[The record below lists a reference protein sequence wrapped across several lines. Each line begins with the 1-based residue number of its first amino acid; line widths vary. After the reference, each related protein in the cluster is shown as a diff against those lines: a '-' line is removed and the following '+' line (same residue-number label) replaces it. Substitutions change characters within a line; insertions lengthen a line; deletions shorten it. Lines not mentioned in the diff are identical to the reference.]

1 MHRAFVEK
9 TWMDS
14 YLDDEHSAL
23 PHEVEMRFFKIL
35 RIKPQ
40 EKVAVFDGLG
50 RQVSGILAKD
60 GHKAY
65 FIKSELCKDAMP
77 KPAIVLMQAAIEEPK
92 MSETIKRGTE
102 FGVDK
107 FVIFNAEYSERY
119 CYEKLIK
126 RHERLKLLA
135 IDACRQSGR
144 LFVPQIIFYDSLSM
158 AIAAK
163 NENSLGFFGDPG
175 AKDLL
180 SDDVLTK
187 KLEAVLKERNVP
199 TTFSDLFSN
208 ARSFG
213 ERLKPF
219 LCDTGEIIEDF
230 FKRGQK
236 VLFEGA
242 QGALLD
248 VDHGTY
254 PFVTSS
260 NCVAA
265 QASIGS
271 GIGMKWLDEVWLVS
285 KAYCTRVGEGP
296 FFTEV
301 SAKEQDH
308 FRNIGNEF
316 GATTGRPRR
325 CGWLDLVALKYAAR
339 INGATGLILTKVDI
353 LSELKEI
360 KVGTGY
366 RYKNSTISFSDAL
379 ELYQNGQHVE
389 VEYLNLAPMESFVD
403 VKKLS
408 DLPKSAQIICELI
421 EKHADMP
428 VKMISF
434 GKERG
439 QELLL

>member
-1 MHRAFVEK
+1 MSSNKGLVVIGGQWGDEGKGRIVDTLAENFDAVVRFQGGNNAGHSLHIGDTSVVLHLIPCGIMRPNK
-9 TWMDS
+9 TCIIGNGVVIDPEVLFKEMDVLAKHGIS
-14 YLDDEHSAL
+14 CTKENLKISKNAHIIFPFHKFIDARRENEATNFIGTTKRGIGPCYEDKAA
-23 PHEVEMRFFKIL
+23 RF
-35 RIKPQ
+35 
-40 EKVAVFDGLG
+40 
-50 RQVSGILAKD
+50 GILAKD
-60 GHKAY
+60 
-65 FIKSELCKDAMP
+65 
-77 KPAIVLMQAAIEEPK
+77 
-92 MSETIKRGTE
+92 
-102 FGVDK
+102 
-107 FVIFNAEYSERY
+107 
-119 CYEKLIK
+119 
-126 RHERLKLLA
+126 
-135 IDACRQSGR
+135 
-144 LFVPQIIFYDSLSM
+144 
-158 AIAAK
+158 
-163 NENSLGFFGDPG
+163 
-175 AKDLL
+175 LL
-180 SDDVLTK
+180 SEDVLTK

-199 TTFSDLFSN
+199 MTFSDLFFE
-208 ARSFG
+208 ARTFG
-213 ERLKPF
+213 ERLRPF
-219 LCDTGEIIEDF
+219 LCDTGEIIEGF

-301 SAKEQDH
+301 SAVEQDH
-308 FRNIGNEF
+308 FRSIGNEF

-353 LSELKEI
+353 LSELKEN

-366 RYKNSTISFSDAL
+366 RYKNSAIGFSDAV
-379 ELYQNGQHVE
+379 ELYQNGQQID
-389 VEYLNLAPMESFVD
+389 VEYLSIPPMESFVG